1 MKPTLDDD
9 IFSPFSHMR
18 KREKTVRIS
27 HSHSP
32 IGENEK
38 EFSHEKD
45 TPRGTITTSCAKCRK
60 PLALDFGDVDGE
72 MADVLREIAKRV
84 VCNQCATP
92 EPIPGPDAQA
102 LLDEPELFPPR
113 RQFTVELPGQA
124 LATLDERLDD
134 AKGRLLDIGPVKG
147 ARWRVRYLAPGP
159 ISFANE

>member
-1 MKPTLDDD
+1 MSNHT
-9 IFSPFSHMR
+9 
-18 KREKTVRIS
+18 IS
-27 HSHSP
+27 
-32 IGENEK
+32 
-38 EFSHEKD
+38 
-45 TPRGTITTSCAKCRK
+45 TTCPKCGK
-60 PLALDFGDVDGE
+60 PLALDAGDVDGPI
-72 MADVLREIAKRV
+72 ADVLKEIAKRI

-92 EPIPGPDAQA
+92 EPRP
-102 LLDEPELFPPR
+102 EPELSPR

>member
-1 MKPTLDDD
+1 MSNHT
-9 IFSPFSHMR
+9 
-18 KREKTVRIS
+18 IS
-27 HSHSP
+27 
-32 IGENEK
+32 
-38 EFSHEKD
+38 
-45 TPRGTITTSCAKCRK
+45 TTCPKCGK
-60 PLALDFGDVDGE
+60 PLALDAGDVDGPI
-72 MADVLREIAKRV
+72 ADVLKEIAKRI

-124 LATLDERLDD
+124 LATLDERI
-134 AKGRLLDIGPVKG
+134 AGAGGRLIDFRPVG